1 MRNRTMALVLLV
13 MLGCAK
19 TPTTPASAGEVP
31 QAAMNGPRI
40 TFPDGFV
47 VRVELATNDETRA
60 QGLMYRDT
68 LPAGTGMLFLFAR
81 DDEYP
86 FWMKNT
92 LIPLDMIWV
101 TSDRQ
106 IAAIS
111 HSVPPCKA
119 DPCPSYPPHA
129 ISRYVLEV
137 AGGEARKH
145 GLKAGDQLRF
155 EGIDVAVA
163 R

>member
-1 MRNRTMALVLLV
+1 MRNRTMAVVLLM

-19 TPTTPASAGEVP
+19 TNTPPAAVSSVPAPASGARV
-31 QAAMNGPRI
+31 

-60 QGLMYRDT
+60 QGLMYRDS
-68 LPAGTGMLFLFAR
+68 LPDGTGMLFLFAR

-101 TSDRQ
+101 TSDHR
-106 IAAIS
+106 IAAVS
-111 HSVPPCKA
+111 HDVPPCKA

-137 AGGEARKH
+137 AGGVAKKH
-145 GLKAGDQLRF
+145 GLKAGDALRI
-155 EGIDVAVA
+155 EGIDGAVI

>member
-1 MRNRTMALVLLV
+1 MRNRTMAVVLL
-13 MLGCAK
+13 MILGCAK
-19 TPTTPASAGEVP
+19 TNTPPAAASSVP
-31 QAAMNGPRI
+31 AAASGARVI
-40 TFPDGFV
+40 FPDGFV
-47 VRVELATNDETRA
+47 VHIELATNDETRA
-60 QGLMYRDT
+60 QGLMYRDS
-68 LPAGTGMLFLFAR
+68 LPDGTGMLFLFAK

-101 TSDRQ
+101 TGDRR
-106 IAAIS
+106 IAAVS
-111 HSVPPCKA
+111 HDVPPCKA

-137 AGGEARKH
+137 AAGVARKH
-145 GLKAGDQLRF
+145 GLKAGDTLRI
-155 EGIDVAVA
+155 EGIEGAVV

>member
-1 MRNRTMALVLLV
+1 VLLLLV
-13 MLGCAK
+13 IGCAK
-19 TPTTPASAGEVP
+19 TGATPDSGTPAPQPAGGATV
-31 QAAMNGPRI
+31 

-60 QGLMYRDT
+60 QGLMYRDS
-68 LPAGTGMLFLFAR
+68 LPDGTGMLFLFTR

-101 TSDRQ
+101 TSDQR

-111 HSVPPCKA
+111 HDVPPCRA

-137 AGGEARKH
+137 AGGVARTH

-155 EGIDVAVA
+155 HGIDGAIV